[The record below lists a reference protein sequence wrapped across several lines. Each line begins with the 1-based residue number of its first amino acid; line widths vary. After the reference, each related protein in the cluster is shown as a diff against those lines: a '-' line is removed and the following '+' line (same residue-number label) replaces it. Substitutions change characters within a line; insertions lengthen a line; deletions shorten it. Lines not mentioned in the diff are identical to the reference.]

1 MPSNLTDGFI
11 EVLLAHPEDFLKVRE
26 TLTRIGLTSRTGPEN
41 VLHQICHILHK
52 RGRYFIVHYKE
63 MFILDGHVDDLETED
78 IGHRNLIASLLVEWG
93 LISFAIRD
101 RLEQKAPI
109 QSIKIVPFREKE
121 KWSLVPRYIIGRK

>member
-1 MPSNLTDGFI
+1 MPSNPTDGFI
-11 EVLLAHPEDFLKVRE
+11 EVILAHPEDFLKVRE
-26 TLTRIGLTSRTGPEN
+26 TLTRIGLTVRGQEN

-63 MFILDGHVDDLETED
+63 MFILDGHADDLDTED
-78 IGHRNLIASLLVEWG
+78 IGRRNLIAALLVEWG
-93 LISFAIRD
+93 LISFAVDD